1 MPDSSRISLSDYM
14 TRRLAAGQVVFTPKE
29 ALTDLK
35 MSRRGFLKAA
45 EREQS
50 RHKLFNPRHGFYV
63 VVPPQYLSWKAP
75 PPAWYIDDLMRHE
88 GHAYYVG
95 LLKAAELHGA
105 THQAV
110 MEFQVVTDKRI
121 PNIRAGRSIIAFFY
135 RKNIARVAE
144 AVTDHKTEHGTHEN
158 ILARIDGSRFATMTP
173 ERSTASRR
181 SSPTSARRSG
191 PSP

>member
-1 MPDSSRISLSDYM
+1 MPDSSRVSLSDYM

-50 RHKLFNPRHGFYV
+50 RHRLFNPRHGFYV

-88 GHAYYVG
+88 KHPYYVG

-110 MEFQVVTDKRI
+110 MEFQVITNKRI
-121 PNIRAGRSIIAFFY
+121 PRIVAGKSAISFYY
-135 RKNIARVAE
+135 RKDMAE
-144 AVTDHKTEHGTHEN
+144 CAKGLENRKTDT
-158 ILARIDGSRFATMTP
+158 GSMKI
-173 ERSTASRR
+173 
-181 SSPTSARRSG
+181 SSVELTVLDLLRYP
-191 PSP
+191 